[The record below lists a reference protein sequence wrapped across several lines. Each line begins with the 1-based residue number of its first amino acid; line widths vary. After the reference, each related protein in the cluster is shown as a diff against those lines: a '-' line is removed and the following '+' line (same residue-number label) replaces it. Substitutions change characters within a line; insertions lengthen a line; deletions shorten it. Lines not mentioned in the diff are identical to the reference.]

1 MVETRKA
8 QAEARWASNTQSSCN
23 SPEGQEVMVAADV
36 HVPAAPRSAE
46 STSLL
51 PSDDTDH
58 SNHSDRSNQANSRPN
73 TALAPS
79 LQSSNT
85 AHRTPHKHHL
95 TLSAARSQ
103 SIQRARVSSHS
114 NLSPVSSNMC
124 TPQTNTSLQSNR
136 QTPVLTQT
144 PENSL
149 TPSSRNSNS
158 NEPRRGLHF
167 DSARQVAEVS
177 SDEED
182 ASPDD
187 PVEDDHGHENQ
198 CCREQWLENKA
209 LRNRLQKLHR
219 RLNIALKA
227 KTSGEIEANR
237 PSPGIL
243 DRTLAQEYKM
253 VELIEGSGVFW
264 YPHQR
269 AYCSA
274 YKGWTGYLNAA
285 VDIFFSKDTLQDS
298 CAKGQEHKSKNGGGR
313 RALSPLI
320 VEALIGKVCSKF
332 SKEGPTPSQVVQKI
346 NMKCVEA
353 RRPPRV

>member
-1 MVETRKA
+1 MSQHSSLLAVDKNELMKVRVRLEKDKKSDKRPNSDTTVSQPSQKKKRKHPENSAGDQDKEKQLKEKQLKEKDDRKKKKEEEKQRQALLVETRKA

-36 HVPAAPRSAE
+36 HVLAASRSAE

-51 PSDDTDH
+51 PSVHTD
-58 SNHSDRSNQANSRPN
+58 HSDRSNQANCWPN
-73 TALAPS
+73 TALVPS

-85 AHRTPHKHHL
+85 AHRTQHKHPI

-124 TPQTNTSLQSNR
+124 TPQTNTSLQRNR
-136 QTPVLTQT
+136 QTPVLTKT
-144 PENSL
+144 PENSF
-149 TPSSRNSNS
+149 TPSSRNSNN

-219 RLNIALKA
+219 RLDIACKLRFQSLFLKH
-227 KTSGEIEANR
+227 I
-237 PSPGIL
+237 
-243 DRTLAQEYKM
+243 
-253 VELIEGSGVFW
+253 
-264 YPHQR
+264 
-269 AYCSA
+269 CS
-274 YKGWTGYLNAA
+274 
-285 VDIFFSKDTLQDS
+285 
-298 CAKGQEHKSKNGGGR
+298 
-313 RALSPLI
+313 
-320 VEALIGKVCSKF
+320 
-332 SKEGPTPSQVVQKI
+332 
-346 NMKCVEA
+346 
-353 RRPPRV
+353 

>member
-1 MVETRKA
+1 MHLPVLSHLPVNCLTMSQHSSLLAVDKNELMKARVRLEKDKKSDKRPNSDTTVPQPSQKKKRKHPGNSTGDQDKEKQLKEKDDKKKKKEEEKQRRALLVETRKA

-73 TALAPS
+73 TALVPS

-219 RLNIALKA
+219 RLNIACKLIFQSLFLKHICSWRC
-227 KTSGEIEANR
+227 KKQNSLSLSQ
-237 PSPGIL
+237 P
-243 DRTLAQEYKM
+243 LAHHT
-253 VELIEGSGVFW
+253 I
-264 YPHQR
+264 
-269 AYCSA
+269 C
-274 YKGWTGYLNAA
+274 
-285 VDIFFSKDTLQDS
+285 
-298 CAKGQEHKSKNGGGR
+298 
-313 RALSPLI
+313 
-320 VEALIGKVCSKF
+320 
-332 SKEGPTPSQVVQKI
+332 
-346 NMKCVEA
+346 
-353 RRPPRV
+353 